1 MEWYLYLAVIAVGF
15 VAGIINTLAAN
26 GSLLTLPL
34 LISLGLPAKM
44 ANGTN
49 RVAILLQTAVAMDG
63 FRRKKVIRLKD
74 GLWTGIAAIFGGVTG
89 AIIGVYVN
97 EETMRKSI
105 GIVMVVMFFVILIK
119 PDRWIKGPE
128 EGSKKLPFWLQ
139 MVIFYF
145 IGVYGGF
152 IQAGTGVWLLAG
164 CVLGCGFD
172 LVKANAAKALIM
184 LLYTAFALVIYFVK
198 GEVNLALGLLLAS
211 GQMVGAWLGVKIALK
226 WGAGFL
232 RWMLLAAVLVSSVK
246 LLGIL

>member
-1 MEWYLYLAVIAVGF
+1 MEWYLYLAVIGVGF
-15 VAGIINTLAAN
+15 IAGVINTLAAN

-49 RVAILLQTAVAMDG
+49 RVAILLQTAVAADG

-74 GLWTGIAAIFGGVTG
+74 GLWTGLAAILGGITG
-89 AIIGVYVN
+89 AFIGIYIN
-97 EETMRKSI
+97 EEAMKKSI
-105 GIVMVVMFFVILIK
+105 GIVMVIMFFVILIK

-128 EGSKKLPFWLQ
+128 EGEKKLPLWLQ
-139 MVIFYF
+139 LVIFYF

-152 IQAGTGVWLLAG
+152 IQAGTGVFLLAG
-164 CVLGCGFD
+164 CVLGCGYD

-184 LLYTAFALVIYFVK
+184 LLYTIFALAVYFID
-198 GEVNLALGLLLAS
+198 GEVDLALGLLLAS
-211 GQMVGAWLGVKIALK
+211 GQMVGAWLGVKIAMK

-232 RWMLLAAVLVSSVK
+232 RWMLLAAVLASSVK